1 MTIEQQTR
9 YWAVAVAVMLGLLWA
24 LGDVL
29 LPFLVGAALAYFL
42 NPIATR
48 LTVRGIPRVLAV
60 SLIMVLMMG
69 VTVVLILLIVPSV
82 VGEAAQ
88 LAQAAPDLLRRLQE
102 VLSER
107 FPDLLDADSQLRQTL
122 SGMGETIRDRGLALA
137 DGVLRSVSG
146 VISVIVFIVIAP
158 VVTFYLLV
166 DWPRLTATIDEALPR
181 QHAPVI
187 RDLLSQIDLAL
198 AGFVRGQ
205 VTVCLILSVYY
216 ASALLIAGL
225 QFGLVVGVIAGLVSF
240 IPYIGAIAGGSLAIG
255 LALFQFWGTPVPI
268 LVVVGIFVV
277 GQVLESN
284 VLVPNMVGGS
294 VGLHPVW
301 LLFAVS
307 AFGSAFGFTGMLIAV
322 PLAAALGV
330 LVRFGFERYKASAL
344 YAHDTPPAP

>member
-1 MTIEQQTR
+1 MTIEKQTR
-9 YWAVAVAVMLGLLWA
+9 YWAVAIAVLLALLWA

-48 LTVRGIPRVLAV
+48 LTRRGFPRVLAV
-60 SLIMVLMMG
+60 SLIMVVMVG

-82 VGEAAQ
+82 IGEAAQ
-88 LAQAAPDLLRRLQE
+88 LAQAAPDLFRRLQE

-146 VISVIVFIVIAP
+146 VISVLVFIVIAP

-166 DWPRLTATIDEALPR
+166 DWPRLTDTIDDALPR

-187 RDLLSQIDLAL
+187 RDLLRQIDRAL

-216 ASALLIAGL
+216 ASALLVAGL

-240 IPYIGAIAGGSLAIG
+240 IPYIGAIAGGVLAIG

-268 LVVVGIFVV
+268 LIVVGIFVV

-307 AFGSAFGFTGMLIAV
+307 AFGSAFGFTGMLVAV

-330 LVRFGFERYKASAL
+330 LVRFGFDRYKSSAL
-344 YAHDTPPAP
+344 YTQDIPPAP

>member
-9 YWAVAVAVMLGLLWA
+9 YWAVAIALFLGLLWA

-48 LTVRGIPRVLAV
+48 LTSRGLPRVAAV
-60 SLIMVLMMG
+60 SLIMVALVG
-69 VTVVLILLIVPSV
+69 VAVILVLLIVPSV
-82 VGEAAQ
+82 VGEGAQ
-88 LAQAAPDLLRRLQE
+88 LAQAAPELFRRLQE

-122 SGMGETIRDRGLALA
+122 SGLGETIQERGLALA

-146 VISVIVFIVIAP
+146 VISVLVFIVIAP

-166 DWPRLTATIDEALPR
+166 DWPRLTQTIDEGLPR
-181 QHAPVI
+181 QHAVVI
-187 RDLLSQIDLAL
+187 RDLLRQIDRAL

-205 VTVCLILSVYY
+205 VTVCLVLSAYY
-216 ASALLIAGL
+216 ATALLVVGL

-240 IPYIGAIAGGSLAIG
+240 IPYIGAITGGVLAIG
-255 LALFQFWGTPVPI
+255 LALFQFWGTPIPI
-268 LVVVGIFVV
+268 LIVVGIFVI
-277 GQVLESN
+277 GQVLEGN
-284 VLVPNMVGGS
+284 VLVPNLVGGS

-307 AFGSAFGFTGMLIAV
+307 VFGSAFGFTGMLIAV

-330 LVRFGFERYKASAL
+330 LVRFAFERYKASAL
-344 YAHDTPPAP
+344 YANNEPPAP